1 MATRVEAL
9 PLPDAERTRLVRLAK
24 LLAWSSLAWMTAE
37 GVIAVVA
44 GISAGSIA
52 LIGFGIDSAIEGLAS
67 VIIIWRFS
75 GARAFSEEAERR
87 AQKLVAISFFLL
99 APYVAIEAIRTL
111 ATGSEPEV
119 SWLGIGLTTASL
131 ILMPF
136 FGVAKRRVGARLRSE
151 ATVGEGTQNILC
163 AYLSVAVL
171 VGLAANAIFGAWW
184 ADPLAALVIAGVA
197 VREGLES
204 WRGEECCD

>member
-9 PLPDAERTRLVRLAK
+9 SLPDAERTRFVRLAK

-99 APYVAIEAIRTL
+99 APYVAIEAVRTL
-111 ATGSEPEV
+111 ATGSEPDV

-136 FGVAKRRVGARLRSE
+136 FGVAKRRVGARLRSG